1 MSIYR
6 GFSTYNRL
14 RKYRLTDFD
23 LVKQDL
29 FNHFR
34 IRKGEKLFNP
44 EFGTIIWNVLFEPL
58 TNELNE
64 IIVEDVKRVVK
75 YDPRISVNNV
85 IITEQSYGISIEM
98 ELTYLPENQVE
109 IIALAFDKTNLTV
122 ATGQYS

>member
-14 RKYRLTDFD
+14 RKYRVTDFE

-58 TNELNE
+58 TSELHE
-64 IIVEDVKRVVK
+64 LIIEDVKRIVK
-75 YDPRISVNNV
+75 YDPRVAVENV
-85 IITEQSYGISIEM
+85 IITEQSYGLSIEM
-98 ELTYLPENQVE
+98 ELTYLPENQTE
-109 IIALAFDKTNLTV
+109 SIAMAFDKTNLTV
-122 ATGQYS
+122 AQGKF

>member
-14 RKYRLTDFD
+14 RKYRVTDFE

-58 TNELNE
+58 TSELHE
-64 IIVEDVKRVVK
+64 LIIEDVKRIVK
-75 YDPRISVNNV
+75 YDPRVAVENV
-85 IITEQSYGISIEM
+85 IITEQSYGLSIEM
-98 ELTYLPENQVE
+98 ELTYLPENQSE
-109 IIALAFDKTNLTV
+109 SIAMAFDKTNLTV
-122 ATGQYS
+122 AQGKF

>member
-6 GFSTYNRL
+6 GFSTHNRL
-14 RKYRLTDFD
+14 RKYRVTDFE

-44 EFGTIIWNVLFEPL
+44 EFGTVIWNLLFEPF

-64 IIVEDVKRVVK
+64 LIIEDVKRIVK
-75 YDPRISVNNV
+75 YDPRVAVDNV
-85 IITEQSYGISIEM
+85 IITEQSYGLSIEM
-98 ELTYLPENQVE
+98 ELTYLPENQSE
-109 IIALAFDKTNLTV
+109 SIAMAFDKTNLTV
-122 ATGQYS
+122 AQGKF

>member
-14 RKYRLTDFD
+14 RKYRVTDFE
-23 LVKQDL
+23 LVKQNL

-44 EFGTIIWNVLFEPL
+44 EFGTVIWNVLFEPF
-58 TNELNE
+58 TTELSE
-64 IIVEDVKRVVK
+64 LIVDDVKRIVK
-75 YDPRISVNNV
+75 YDPRVSVDNV
-85 IITEQSYGISIEM
+85 IITEQSYGLSIEM

-109 IIALAFDKTNLTV
+109 SIALTFDKTNLTV
-122 ATGQYS
+122 AQGKF

>member
-1 MSIYR
+1 MSMYR

-14 RKYRLTDFD
+14 RKYRVTDFE

-29 FNHFR
+29 WNHFR

-44 EFGTIIWNVLFEPL
+44 EFGTIIWNVLFEPF

-64 IIVEDVKRVVK
+64 LIVEDVKRIVK

-85 IITEQSYGISIEM
+85 IITEQQYGLSIEM

-109 IIALAFDKTNLTV
+109 SISLAFDKTNLTV
-122 ATGQYS
+122 GQGRF

>member
-1 MSIYR
+1 MSMYR

-14 RKYRLTDFD
+14 RKYRLNDFD

-44 EFGTIIWNVLFEPL
+44 EFGTIIWSLLFEPF
-58 TNELNE
+58 TDELHE
-64 IIVEDVKRVVK
+64 LIVQDVKNIVR
-75 YDPRISVNNV
+75 YDPRIAVNNV
-85 IITEQSYGISIEM
+85 IIEEQSYGLSIEM

-109 IIALAFDKTNLTV
+109 SIAIAFDKTNLTV
-122 ATGQYS
+122 GQGKF

>member
-1 MSIYR
+1 MYR

-14 RKYRLTDFD
+14 RKYRLNDFD

-44 EFGTIIWNVLFEPL
+44 EFGTIIWSLLFEPF
-58 TNELNE
+58 TDELHE
-64 IIVEDVKRVVK
+64 LIVQDVKNIVR
-75 YDPRISVNNV
+75 YDPRIAVNNV
-85 IITEQSYGISIEM
+85 IIEEQSYGLSIEM

-109 IIALAFDKTNLTV
+109 SIAIAFDKTNLTV
-122 ATGQYS
+122 GQGKF